1 MEKRQDVLLTHGDS
15 LEKIGDNFKVIG
27 RTPGNIV
34 AAISNEKTRLYG
46 VQFHPEVDLT
56 TNGKTMLNNFLTG
69 VCGLACLYRYFQ
81 STFLI
86 IFLSTSSLYSL
97 QDRMTRATNTITE
110 AVSGDSK
117 VTGGYIA
124 RSRKEY

>member
-69 VCGLACLYRYFQ
+69 VCGLACLYR
-81 STFLI
+81 
-86 IFLSTSSLYSL
+86 
-97 QDRMTRATNTITE
+97 
-110 AVSGDSK
+110 
-117 VTGGYIA
+117 
-124 RSRKEY
+124 